1 MKRFINFLI
10 FIALIAPWS
19 DGLQAQSIV
28 KVQTNKLVV
37 QGSSSL
43 HDWESEITKAEWK
56 GSFVIKEN
64 SLVAINNVVV
74 KIPVESIKST
84 KGKIM
89 DSKTYDAFDYKKNP
103 NIIYT
108 LSQAKITANGNIEAK
123 GNLTMAG
130 VTKPIELIL
139 QSKILPGGNIQII
152 LSKKLKMTDFKMEPP
167 TAMMGTIK
175 VGDEVTVVVDVII
188 STTPNQ

>member
-10 FIALIAPWS
+10 FIALIAPWG

-84 KGKIM
+84 KGKI
-89 DSKTYDAFDYKKNP
+89 DR
-103 NIIYT
+103 
-108 LSQAKITANGNIEAK
+108 
-123 GNLTMAG
+123 
-130 VTKPIELIL
+130 VVL
-139 QSKILPGGNIQII
+139 QPG
-152 LSKKLKMTDFKMEPP
+152 
-167 TAMMGTIK
+167 
-175 VGDEVTVVVDVII
+175 
-188 STTPNQ
+188 

>member
-103 NIIYT
+103 NITYT
-108 LSQAKITANGNIEAK
+108 LSQAKVAANGNIEAK

-130 VTKPIELIL
+130 VTKPIDLIL
-139 QSKILPGGNIQII
+139 QSRILPGGNVQII
-152 LSKKLKMTDFKMEPP
+152 LSKKLRMTDFKMEPP

-175 VGDEVTVVVDVII
+175 VGDEVNVVVDVII

>member
-89 DSKTYDAFDYKKNP
+89 DSKTYDAVDYKTNT
-103 NIIYT
+103 N
-108 LSQAKITANGNIEAK
+108 SIEK
-123 GNLTMAG
+123 
-130 VTKPIELIL
+130 
-139 QSKILPGGNIQII
+139 
-152 LSKKLKMTDFKMEPP
+152 
-167 TAMMGTIK
+167 
-175 VGDEVTVVVDVII
+175 
-188 STTPNQ
+188 